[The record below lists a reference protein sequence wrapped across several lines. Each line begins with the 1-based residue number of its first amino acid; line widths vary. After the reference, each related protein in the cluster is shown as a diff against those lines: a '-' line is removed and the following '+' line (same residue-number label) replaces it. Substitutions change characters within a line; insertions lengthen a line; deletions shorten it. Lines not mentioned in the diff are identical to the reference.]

1 MDRLSIPE
9 ILLWSLVFL
18 VLLGLSFLFSGFEN
32 GIISIN
38 LLELEGKARKD
49 KTSARLLA
57 SLRQPDKLLGTT
69 LLGNNVVNILMATLS
84 TYVASRYITGFDA
97 RYTALVIGAVVLVFG
112 EVVPKSIFRDHAD
125 TIVPVIYP
133 FMRFVYFL
141 FKPLVLGVSWLNSVL
156 RKWLKITEGNDFNYL
171 TKDDLSYLLSLTEA
185 DEADEPQ
192 MDMIED
198 ALDFTEQMARN
209 VMVPR
214 TDLVAI
220 PETATV
226 AEAIEIAREEG
237 FTRYPVF
244 GKDLDDIKGILIIYD
259 VLKREYTPD
268 TLVSKL
274 LHKPFFTPENTD
286 LDVLLR
292 EMQKHRRSI
301 AIVVDAYGGTSGIVT
316 MEDIL
321 EEIFGDIADE
331 YDEAEEIPEV
341 EQVSP
346 NTWLVQADTEIDH
359 LADEHGINLPEGDYE
374 TVAGLILD
382 KLARIPHQGQIVIV
396 GDYRIQVLQAT
407 DKKIIKVKIH
417 KTSTRGES

>member
-1 MDRLSIPE
+1 MDSISIAGI
-9 ILLWSLVFL
+9 ILWIAIFL
-18 VLLGLSFLFSGFEN
+18 ILLGLSFLFSGFEN

-38 LLELEGKARKD
+38 MLELESKARKD
-49 KTSARLLA
+49 KAAARLL
-57 SLRQPDKLLGTT
+57 SNLRHPDKLLGTT
-69 LLGNNVVNILMATLS
+69 LIGNNVVNILMASLS
-84 TYVASRYITGFDA
+84 TYVVNRYVTAFDA
-97 RYTALVIGAVVLVFG
+97 RYTALVVGAVVLVFG

-125 TIVPVIYP
+125 RFVPVVYP
-133 FMRFVYFL
+133 FMRVIYLL
-141 FKPLVLGVSWLNSVL
+141 FKPLVLGISWLNTVL
-156 RKWLKITEGNDFNYL
+156 SRWLKITDGNNFNYL
-171 TKDDLSYLLSLTEA
+171 TKDDLTYLLSLTET

-192 MDMIED
+192 MEMIED
-198 ALDFTEQMARN
+198 ALDFTEQVARN

-237 FTRYPVF
+237 YTRYPVF
-244 GKDLDDIKGILIIYD
+244 GKDLDDIKGVLIIYD

-274 LHKPFFTPENTD
+274 VHKPFFTPENTD

-292 EMQKHRRSI
+292 EMQKHHRSI

-346 NTWLVQADTEIDH
+346 NTWLVQADTEIDR
-359 LADEHGINLPEGDYE
+359 LADEYGITLPEGDYE

-382 KLARIPHQGQIVIV
+382 KLARIPHQGQIVNV
-396 GDYRIQVLQAT
+396 EDFRVQVLQAT
-407 DKKIIKVKIH
+407 DKKIIKLKIH
-417 KTSTRGES
+417 KTNPRGES

>member
-341 EQVSP
+341 EQVSH

>member
-1 MDRLSIPE
+1 MDKLSVSE
-9 ILLWSLVFL
+9 ILLWSLIFL
-18 VLLGLSFLFSGFEN
+18 VLLGLAFLFAGFEN

-38 LLELEGKARKD
+38 MLELEGKARKD
-49 KTSARLLA
+49 KSSAKLLA
-57 SLRQPDKLLGTT
+57 SLRKPDKLLGTS
-69 LLGNNVVNILMATLS
+69 LIGNNVVIILMSTLS

-97 RYTALVIGAVVLVFG
+97 RYTSLVVGTVVLVFG

-125 TIVPVIYP
+125 TLVPVVYP

-141 FKPLVLGVSWLNSVL
+141 FKPLVMGISWLNSVL
-156 RKWLKITEGNDFNYL
+156 RKWLKITEGNNFNYL
-171 TKDDLSYLLSLTEA
+171 TKDDLSYLLSLTET

-192 MDMIED
+192 IEMIED
-198 ALDFTEQMARN
+198 ALDFTEQVARN

-214 TDLVAI
+214 TELVAI

-226 AEAIEIAREEG
+226 AEAIEIAKEEG
-237 FTRYPVF
+237 YTRYPVF
-244 GKDLDDIKGILIIYD
+244 GKDLDDIKGVLIIYD
-259 VLKREYTPD
+259 ALKREFTPD
-268 TLVSKL
+268 TVVSKL
-274 LHKPFFTPENTD
+274 IHKPFFTPENTD

-292 EMQKHRRSI
+292 EMQKNHRSI

-346 NTWLVQADTEIDH
+346 NTWLVQADIEIDH
-359 LADEHGINLPEGDYE
+359 LADEYEIILPEGDYE

-382 KLARIPHQGQIVIV
+382 RLARIPHQGQIVNV
-396 GDYRIQVLQAT
+396 DAYRIQVLQAT

-417 KTSTRGES
+417 RTSTRGES